1 MSRDAQLALAVH
13 LRPDASF
20 ANFVPGGNSDAAR
33 MLEASAT
40 GAGEQQLLIYGPQG
54 EGKSHLL
61 QASCHAAAST
71 GRRAACM
78 DLTTA
83 GIAPEVLE
91 GWDGHELLCLDA
103 VDAIAGD
110 LAWERALFVLLQER
124 RDAGATTLIAMRAP
138 IAGAC
143 FGMPE
148 LTTRLAWGPV
158 IALRALDD
166 EARIAAFQQRAT
178 ARGLDLPDE
187 TARYLL
193 VRVQRNMVQL
203 DALLDRLDTASL
215 AAQRKLTV
223 PFVREV
229 LAAGD

>member
-1 MSRDAQLALAVH
+1 
-13 LRPDASF
+13 
-20 ANFVPGGNSDAAR
+20 
-33 MLEASAT
+33 
-40 GAGEQQLLIYGPQG
+40 
-54 EGKSHLL
+54 
-61 QASCHAAAST
+61 
-71 GRRAACM
+71 
-78 DLTTA
+78 
-83 GIAPEVLE
+83 
-91 GWDGHELLCLDA
+91 
-103 VDAIAGD
+103 
-110 LAWERALFVLLQER
+110 
-124 RDAGATTLIAMRAP
+124 
-138 IAGAC
+138 
-143 FGMPE
+143 MPE